1 MSSEFQKQVD
11 PVITS
16 FPMRLV
22 VAVVVVIIILM
33 FVAKLFNMGAERF
46 TGSGVQDRVFTSGAT
61 MRVLSQS
68 LSATNQEDRQTIS
81 NSEIKEAIPGIL
93 KGDGGE
99 RLVGDRADPNFFEIG
114 DELAAYQSTAFNT
127 PDTDSAGN
135 SSSANTSGSAER
147 LTNSPVAT
155 VEDIQLAQMLGTY
168 PRGAGA
174 YS

>member
-81 NSEIKEAIPGIL
+81 NSEIKEAIPTPTSSRSVMSSPLTRAPRSTHPIL
-93 KGDGGE
+93 TAPATPAPPTPP
-99 RLVGDRADPNFFEIG
+99 DRP
-114 DELAAYQSTAFNT
+114 
-127 PDTDSAGN
+127 SA
-135 SSSANTSGSAER
+135 
-147 LTNSPVAT
+147 
-155 VEDIQLAQMLGTY
+155 
-168 PRGAGA
+168 
-174 YS
+174 